1 MNTPR
6 LIAFYLPQ
14 YYPTETNNR
23 FYGEGF
29 TEWTNVT
36 RAKPFFPGHYQPRT
50 PADLGFYD
58 LRSAETREKQAE
70 LARNAGIE
78 GFCYYHYWFKK
89 GHRELE
95 VPFQEVVRLKKPDF
109 PFCLCWANQS
119 WYAKF
124 WSKENTIR
132 KPIAEQCYLGKDDN
146 LAHFLTLKEAFQ
158 DPRYITVDGKLLFMI
173 YRPLEFPGDTLSAFM
188 EQWKK
193 LAKEY
198 GLPGFYFIG
207 QATSDVEVNR
217 YFSLGLDGVNIVK
230 MNEYMKHFPY
240 SWKGYL
246 FYSKFRRII
255 KFIYSSL
262 VGINKATGNPD
273 YSLADYVEYK
283 DICKY
288 MTGGGDNT
296 NIFPTMVPNWDH
308 SPRSGRRATIFHHST
323 PGLFEKH
330 AKEILAEIKNRNPQ
344 KQIAFIK
351 SWNEWGEGNY
361 LEPDLR
367 FGHGYLDALHN
378 AVRDYEP

>member
-1 MNTPR
+1 M
-6 LIAFYLPQ
+6 
-14 YYPTETNNR
+14 
-23 FYGEGF
+23 
-29 TEWTNVT
+29 
-36 RAKPFFPGHYQPRT
+36 
-50 PADLGFYD
+50 
-58 LRSAETREKQAE
+58 
-70 LARNAGIE
+70 ARNAGIE

-288 MTGGGDNT
+288 MTGGG
-296 NIFPTMVPNWDH
+296 
-308 SPRSGRRATIFHHST
+308 R
-323 PGLFEKH
+323 
-330 AKEILAEIKNRNPQ
+330 
-344 KQIAFIK
+344 
-351 SWNEWGEGNY
+351 
-361 LEPDLR
+361 
-367 FGHGYLDALHN
+367 
-378 AVRDYEP
+378 